1 MKVPVQDK
9 RNWSVGWANAFFAR
23 AERASALVLLCSC
36 VLMLTIGCGQPESP
50 GVKKC
55 RVIAAENIELRK
67 ELDRHKKE
75 IEILKEQYSRKI
87 DEQREQLRKC
97 LQEKEELKEKS
108 RQNVREQVSS
118 VLDTIVEEN
127 KKLRESTGRLT
138 AENTRLKAQIEE
150 LQKQPQ

>member
-9 RNWSVGWANAFFAR
+9 RNWSVGWANAFFAH

-36 VLMLTIGCGQPESP
+36 VLMLTTGCGQPEP
-50 GVKKC
+50 PNAKKS

-67 ELDRHKKE
+67 ELDRCNKKVE
-75 IEILKEQYSRKI
+75 MLKEQYSKKI

-97 LQEKEELKEKS
+97 LKEKEELKEKS
-108 RQNVREQVSS
+108 RQDVRDQVKG
-118 VLDTIVEEN
+118 VLDTVLDEN
-127 KKLRESTGRLT
+127 KKLRGSTGRLM
-138 AENTRLKAQIEE
+138 AENAKLKAQIEE